1 MPFPAYLYIIL
12 HRKLL
17 HTPAILH
24 LNIGLAGSNGNNKPN
39 AQLTVTQLNSSGWVY
54 TDVDVRKSQLVKS
67 KSFARLSRA
76 VNYPR
81 ATLVIMREKSL
92 NSAFQTRNQS
102 RPFPRPPR
110 PRRPTPPTPPRTT
123 ARTRRRRRSARG
135 GRGRRRRGRRRRG
148 RRRSG
153 KRTRDGRIHQSK
165 LGRMC
170 KT

>member
-1 MPFPAYLYIIL
+1 M
-12 HRKLL
+12 

-81 ATLVIMREKSL
+81 ATLVINHPGEKLEFRISNQEPESSRPEAAEEAKKADSSDSSSDDSSDEEAKKERARRERKKEERQKKKREKKK
-92 NSAFQTRNQS
+92 RKKDKG
-102 RPFPRPPR
+102 
-110 PRRPTPPTPPRTT
+110 RTD
-123 ARTRRRRRSARG
+123 SSVKIG
-135 GRGRRRRGRRRRG
+135 P
-148 RRRSG
+148 
-153 KRTRDGRIHQSK
+153 DV
-165 LGRMC
+165 
-170 KT
+170 